1 MKPEITLYNRHPSA
15 PVQMNGWLEKLLQ
28 ALPLCLKG
36 AKDFEAPLLSLS
48 EIEISLVTDEEI
60 TQLHADFLDDPTP
73 TDVITF
79 HHGEILV
86 SLDTAKR
93 QSIEHAES
101 YDREVVLY
109 MIHGLLHLGGWD
121 DHEPIEREA
130 MHDLQDSILDACYPV
145 KYRLNSDQN

>member
-1 MKPEITLYNRHPSA
+1 VKPEITLYNRHPTK
-15 PVQMNGWLEKLLQ
+15 PVQMNGWLEKLQ
-28 ALPLCLKG
+28 HALPLCING
-36 AKDFEAPLLSLS
+36 AKASDAPLLSLS

-60 TQLHADFLDDPTP
+60 AQVHADFLDDPTP

-121 DHEPIEREA
+121 DHEPNEREA
-130 MHDLQDSILDACYPV
+130 MHKLQSRILDASYPV
-145 KYRLNSDQN
+145 K

>member
-1 MKPEITLYNRHPSA
+1 VKPEITLYNRHPTG
-15 PVQMNGWLEKLLQ
+15 PVQMNGWHEKLQ
-28 ALPLCLKG
+28 HALPLCIKG
-36 AKDFEAPLLSLS
+36 AKDPLAPLLSLS

-60 TQLHADFLDDPTP
+60 AQVHADFLYDPTP

-93 QSIEHAES
+93 QSIEHDES

-121 DHEPIEREA
+121 DHEPNEREA
-130 MHDLQDSILDACYPV
+130 MHELQSRILDASYPV
-145 KYRLNSDQN
+145 K

>member
-1 MKPEITLYNRHPSA
+1 
-15 PVQMNGWLEKLLQ
+15 MNGWLEKLQ
-28 ALPLCLKG
+28 HALSLCING
-36 AKDFEAPLLSLS
+36 AKASDAPLLSLS

-60 TQLHADFLDDPTP
+60 AQVHADFLDDPTP

-121 DHEPIEREA
+121 DHEPNEREA
-130 MHDLQDSILDACYPV
+130 MHELQSRILDASYPV
-145 KYRLNSDQN
+145 KL